1 MRNLTMTFLLF
12 VLTCFSASAQNNTY
26 TIQKGETLSSIA
38 RKNKTTVQEIIR
50 LNPDAAKGIKAGAVL
65 QMPVNEG
72 AEPKNTS
79 PNSGEISRHE
89 VKSGESLSRIAK
101 KYKVTVA
108 ELEKWNGIKASSL
121 KAGQEIVVSDPGTG
135 AVRTEKAEKGEES
148 HSGNVPT
155 APSAEN
161 EVLHKVA
168 KGETLSL
175 IARKY
180 GTSVEAIRKANS
192 LKSTQVNL
200 NQELRI
206 PVSGELAEKKPE
218 AGKEVTAKIF
228 QKPGKAQETKLE
240 TLTEP
245 KKEEKQEASVPVSDP
260 TKNVIAPN
268 PMAVTP
274 APAPA
279 ETPVEQDKPG
289 AGIREVNN
297 TLGYTRIVETGFA
310 EAIEGDVNSKKHLCL
325 HKTAPIGSIIQVKN
339 ETNGQSVF
347 VKVVG
352 KLPETGSNEKLIIR
366 VSRQAYERLMATG
379 KRFPVE
385 VSYPQAQ

>member
-1 MRNLTMTFLLF
+1 MRNLTLSFILL
-12 VLTCFSASAQNNTY
+12 VLSILSVQAQDNTH

-38 RKNKTTVQEIIR
+38 RKHKTTVQEIIR
-50 LNPDAAKGIKAGAVL
+50 LNPSAAKGIQAGAVL
-65 QMPVNEG
+65 QLPG
-72 AEPKNTS
+72 AVSELKNTES
-79 PNSGEISRHE
+79 PKEDGPKTHK
-89 VKSGESLSRIAK
+89 VKSGESLSRIAS
-101 KYKVTVA
+101 KYKVTVSD
-108 ELEKWNGIKASSL
+108 LEKWNSVKANSL
-121 KAGQEIVVSDPGTG
+121 KAGQEIYVADPGSS
-135 AVRTEKAEKGEES
+135 APKAEKEEQALAAS
-148 HSGNVPT
+148 DAGTSDELTHR
-155 APSAEN
+155 
-161 EVLHKVA
+161 VA
-168 KGETLSL
+168 KGETLSQ

-180 GTSVEAIRKANS
+180 GTSVEAIRKANG

-200 NQELRI
+200 NQALRI
-206 PVSGELAEKKPE
+206 PATEAAPAEKKPE
-218 AGKEVTAKIF
+218 IAREVVEKVF
-228 QKPGKAQETKLE
+228 QKPGKVQEVKPE
-240 TLTEP
+240 AVVEP
-245 KKEEKQEASVPVSDP
+245 KKEEKPAVVNDP

-268 PMAVTP
+268 PMATTS
-274 APAPA
+274 APASA
-279 ETPVEQDKPG
+279 ETPVEQEKPIS
-289 AGIREVNN
+289 GIREVNN

-347 VKVVG
+347 VKVIG